1 MKIEIF
7 PVGPFQM
14 NCYLA
19 YDEASKTGVI
29 FDPGDE
35 VPALLERIRKLDLNL
50 SHILLT
56 HGHIDHVAY
65 AEDMHQALKVPMLL
79 HKDDWAMARNAP
91 RQAAMFGLP
100 PGPVPQMDGELTVQK
115 EFVAGPFTFE
125 IRHAPGHSP
134 GSVLL
139 ISHADKVVFAGDVV
153 FEGSI
158 GRTDLPGGN
167 PAAMARTLRDVVL
180 ALPDD
185 WVVLSGHG
193 PETTIGDERATN
205 PFLQDRFLRTL

>member
-1 MKIEIF
+1 MAPPMKIEIY

-14 NCYLA
+14 NCHLV

-35 VPALLERIRKLDLNL
+35 VPSLLARIRQLDLKL
-50 SHILLT
+50 THILLT

-65 AEDMHQALKVPMLL
+65 AEDLHQALKVPMLL
-79 HKDDWAMARNAP
+79 HKADWSMAQNAP

-100 PGPVPQMDGELTVQK
+100 PGPLPVLDGELTVQK
-115 EFVAGPFTFE
+115 DFVAGPFTFE

-134 GSVLL
+134 GSVLF
-139 ISHADKVVFAGDVV
+139 ISHPDKTVIAGDVV
-153 FEGSI
+153 FQGSI

-167 PAAMARTLRDVVL
+167 HQQLLDSIAREVL
-180 ALPDD
+180 TLPDD
-185 WVVLSGHG
+185 YKLLPGHG
-193 PETTIGDERATN
+193 PATTVGAERRSN
-205 PFLQDRFLRTL
+205 PFLQGI

>member
-35 VPALLERIRKLDLNL
+35 VPALLERIRQLDLKL

-79 HKDDWAMARNAP
+79 HKDDWAMAENAP

-100 PGPVPQMDGELTVQK
+100 PGPVPKMDGELTVQK
-115 EFVAGPFTFE
+115 EFLAGPFTFE

-139 ISHADKVVFAGDVV
+139 ISHPHKMVFAGDVV
-153 FEGSI
+153 FQGSI

-167 PAAMARTLRDVVL
+167 HRQLIDSIGREVL
-180 ALPDD
+180 TLPDD
-185 WVVLSGHG
+185 YQLLPGHG
-193 PETTIGDERATN
+193 PGTTVGAERRGN
-205 PFLQDRFLRTL
+205 PFLQEFR